1 MSALC
6 VPYYS
11 ALYQAYRLLI
21 NINQHKAFSAS
32 SVKALRTIKYCVHSR
47 LFSFL
52 HWALQHLSSCLLTR
66 KT

>member
-6 VPYYS
+6 VPYYI

-21 NINQHKAFSAS
+21 NIDQHKAFSAS
-32 SVKALRTIKYCVHSR
+32 SVKALRTIKYCAFTIV
-47 LFSFL
+47 LFL
-52 HWALQHLSSCLLTR
+52 ALALQHLSSCLLTR